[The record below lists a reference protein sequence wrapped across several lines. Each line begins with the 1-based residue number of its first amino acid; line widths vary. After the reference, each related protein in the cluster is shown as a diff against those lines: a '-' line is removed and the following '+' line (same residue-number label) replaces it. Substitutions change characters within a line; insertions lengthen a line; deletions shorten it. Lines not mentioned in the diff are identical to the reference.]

1 MTTASI
7 ATAAKTAVSDTGGEP
22 VTVIVRRRVKTGCET
37 TFEAEMQAFI
47 RFALAFPGNRGIHVL
62 RPDDESREYTVVDR
76 FANAA
81 AREAFKGS
89 EQYHAWMGRLRELTE
104 HDPYI
109 EERGGLAGWFTV
121 PGAARPPHATRIKMA
136 LVTFVGVYPLTSI
149 LPPLFRWLLP
159 AWHPLLV
166 NVVVTALIVA
176 GLAWVVM
183 PVLTRLLASWLFP
196 EAIHGTASTT

>member
-1 MTTASI
+1 
-7 ATAAKTAVSDTGGEP
+7 
-22 VTVIVRRRVKTGCET
+22 
-37 TFEAEMQAFI
+37 
-47 RFALAFPGNRGIHVL
+47 
-62 RPDDESREYTVVDR
+62 
-76 FANAA
+76 
-81 AREAFKGS
+81 
-89 EQYHAWMGRLRELTE
+89 
-104 HDPYI
+104 
-109 EERGGLAGWFTV
+109 
-121 PGAARPPHATRIKMA
+121 MA
-136 LVTFVGVYPLTSI
+136 LVTFGGVYPLTSI